1 MNLMGVS
8 KLATELGVGKGTISK
23 QAAAGKIPV
32 ADRDARGNP
41 LFDID
46 AVRAARAGNL
56 NPLMRRTP
64 EATNQAT
71 VPADE
76 GPSDDPTDGDT
87 PSERRSV
94 PRSPSGL
101 VQQQQLEKQLK
112 NRLLLRKIA
121 ADEGLVVLRAVV
133 DDDQTTFARRTRD
146 GVTGQ
151 MAEKASALYAFVGER
166 PRTEAEFR
174 VWLDEHTGQAFDEVS
189 RLIAAEDEDEF
200 GDAEPGQSDRESDQ
214 LQPGESDAEA
224 AP

>member
-1 MNLMGVS
+1 MASSGLLGVS
-8 KLATELGVGKGTISK
+8 ALARELGVGKGTVSK

-32 ADRDARGNP
+32 AERDTQGNP
-41 LFDID
+41 LFDLA
-46 AVRAARAGNL
+46 AVKAARGDNL
-56 NPLMRRTP
+56 NPLMRRQPMTAGDADQDSSAAP
-64 EATNQAT
+64 DGAA
-71 VPADE
+71 PA
-76 GPSDDPTDGDT
+76 
-87 PSERRSV
+87 ERRS
-94 PRSPSGL
+94 PDRAPSGL

-112 NRLLLRKIA
+112 NRRLLRQIA
-121 ADEGLVVLRAVV
+121 VDEGLVVLRSVV

-151 MAEKASALYAFVGER
+151 MADKASALYAFVGER

-200 GDAEPGQSDRESDQ
+200 GDAEPGQSDPESDQ
-214 LQPGESDAEA
+214 FESGEPDAEA